1 MSYLLDSEK
10 PISENSGGL
19 GCNQLDTRLDQA
31 RHTHV
36 VQLFL
41 LHDLAHMYL
50 FAFKRLEY
58 STGTRAVNENRS
70 LHHV

>member
-10 PISENSGGL
+10 QISENSGGL
-19 GCNQLDTRLDQA
+19 GCNQVDTRLDQA